1 MGEENLWQG
10 ISYYDWKNLA
20 AVRAKLDAGADPDGG
35 PFWMPPLHMAAE
47 VGSAEVVAEV
57 VARVRDVDQVFDGRT
72 ALWRA
77 VHEAKADSAQV
88 LLAAGADPLRP
99 MMSGW
104 SPARL
109 SLTTPHV
116 IPSAETLTAAEWD
129 ATAECGRLVTA
140 LKHFPHFDGFSVAC
154 VAGIDAAEVARRLNA
169 EVVPAADVP
178 AEVPMGDWY
187 PSPFG
192 EATERAV
199 SVTEVPG
206 GCILFQPWYFNVQTP
221 VVMSLLSAGTVVYGM
236 YANPKSGNQG
246 STYRDGE
253 YVGSDLHPGGGPNDG
268 GDTAEVLLEHLYA
281 HKAVAYCCAYAGV
294 RPKNDKAFT
303 EPDQWLILPD
313 RDYWRA

>member
-10 ISYYDWKNLA
+10 ISYYDWTNLA
-20 AVRAKLDAGADPDGG
+20 AVRAKLDAGADPDNG

-57 VARVRDVDQVFDGRT
+57 VARAGDVDQVFDGRT

-77 VHEAKADSAQV
+77 VHAAKADSVQA
-88 LLAAGADPLRP
+88 LLAAGADPVRP

-116 IPSAETLTAAEWD
+116 ISSDEKLTEAEWD

-140 LKHFPHFDGFSVAC
+140 LKGFPHYDGYSVAC
-154 VAGIDAAEVARRLNA
+154 VAGIDAAEAARRLNA
-169 EVVPAADVP
+169 EIVPSV
-178 AEVPMGDWY
+178 E
-187 PSPFG
+187 
-192 EATERAV
+192 ERDEELGV
-199 SVTEVPG
+199 GVTEVPG
-206 GCILFQPWYFNVQTP
+206 GCVLFQPSFYNASTP
-221 VVMSLLSAGTVVYGM
+221 VVTSLLSAGTVVYGM

-246 STYRDGE
+246 SIYRGGE
-253 YVGSDLHPGGGPNDG
+253 YVDSDLHPGGGPNEG

-281 HKAVAYCCAYAGV
+281 HKPVAYCCAYAGV
-294 RPKNDKAFT
+294 RPRNDKAFT
-303 EPDQWLILPD
+303 QPDQWLILPD

>member
-20 AVRAKLDAGADPDGG
+20 AVRAKLDVGADPDSG

-77 VHEAKADSAQV
+77 VREADADSVGV
-88 LLAAGADPLRP
+88 LLAAGADPVRP

-116 IPSAETLTAAEWD
+116 IPSGETLTEAEWE

-140 LKHFPHFDGFSVAC
+140 LKGFPYHDGYSVAC
-154 VAGIDAAEVARRLNA
+154 VAGLDAAEVARRLNA
-169 EVVPAADVP
+169 RVVPSSDVP
-178 AEVPMGDWY
+178 AEVPAGDWY
-187 PSPFG
+187 PSPF
-192 EATERAV
+192 EEETERAF

-221 VVMSLLSAGTVVYGM
+221 VVTKLLSEGTVVYGM

-246 STYRDGE
+246 SIQRDGE
-253 YVGSDLHPGGGPNDG
+253 TVGWDLHPGGGPNEG
-268 GDTAEVLLEHLYA
+268 GDTMQVLLEHLYA
-281 HKAVAYCCAYAGV
+281 HKALAFCCAYAGV

-313 RDYWRA
+313 RDYWSA